1 MLLKTYLCIRV
12 EEIVLGVDAQIVL
25 SWLLAD
31 PCQIRTK
38 SLYARNRCKDIKLML
53 AEIKDLYGLEIKYK
67 YVSTGDNPADML
79 SHGINL
85 EKFIGDMDK
94 WLHGPKWLN
103 DDQACW
109 PEHELN
115 CITP

>member
-1 MLLKTYLCIRV
+1 MLLKTYSCIRI

-53 AEIKDLYGLEIKYK
+53 AEIKDLYGLEVKYK
-67 YVSTGDNPADML
+67 YVRIGDNPD
-79 SHGINL
+79 
-85 EKFIGDMDK
+85 
-94 WLHGPKWLN
+94 
-103 DDQACW
+103 
-109 PEHELN
+109 
-115 CITP
+115 

>member
-1 MLLKTYLCIRV
+1 
-12 EEIVLGVDAQIVL
+12 
-25 SWLLAD
+25 
-31 PCQIRTK
+31 
-38 SLYARNRCKDIKLML
+38 
-53 AEIKDLYGLEIKYK
+53 
-67 YVSTGDNPADML
+67 ML
-79 SHGINL
+79 SRGITL

-115 CITP
+115 CIRPIDKPIIQSHMVIEGEALKPFVPFDRFSTISKLVEVTKNII